1 MGKSIDSQQ
10 EKHDKTISENYMMVL
25 KEIGQEMGVF
35 NVMEKFLP
43 RYVTSEIAKEAIS
56 QDVRCIAL
64 VPPGVKLLGITDQER
79 ADIKA
84 VVCDVNK
91 TGVFDKLPPERQTE
105 LVSLAAVLSD
115 PRKLY
120 VVPDASR
127 SDRVIEAALKQD
139 GSVITAL
146 DLEETTD
153 VRQILAIRHMNYDYP
168 ERLAQCPRRLLDENL
183 CLEAVTNCPHA
194 LQHVPEEVRSVPI
207 YEAAAKNILTFDDD
221 ACKLLPLIPSNIIA
235 KNIDSWKYQ
244 DVSTVLHYIKPEHI
258 TPDVV
263 KWVTRFDEDAFK
275 EIPEK
280 MKTPE
285 ACLFQE
291 KYHPNFFTLDP
302 DQLPKTVGEGNNV
315 YTLNKRVE
323 SETNQKFTY
332 EQIVNLFEGTRLN
345 GIRKAFDYNPERE
358 MLKVIDLTRIQ
369 NKSHGLKF
377 R

>member
-1 MGKSIDSQQ
+1 MEESNGFQ
-10 EKHDKTISENYMMVL
+10 EKHDKTFSEVYMRVL
-25 KEIGQEMGVF
+25 KEVGQEIGAL

-43 RYVTSEIAKEAIS
+43 EYVTSEIAKEAIN

-64 VPPGVKLLGITDQER
+64 VPPGIELPGITDWER
-79 ADIKA
+79 VDIKA
-84 VVCDVNK
+84 VVGDDNG

-105 LVSLAAVLSD
+105 LVSLVAVSVD
-115 PRKLY
+115 PNNLY
-120 VVPDASR
+120 VVPDRSR

-139 GSVITAL
+139 GSVIAAL
-146 DLEETTD
+146 DSGEITD
-153 VRQILAIRHMNYDYP
+153 AWQILAIRHMNYDYP
-168 ERLAQCPRRLLDENL
+168 EILAQCPRRLLDEDL

-194 LQHVPEEVRSVPI
+194 LQHVPEEMRTVQI
-207 YEAAAKNILTFDDD
+207 CEAAAKNLSTFDDD

-244 DVSTVLHYIKPEHI
+244 DVSTILHYIKPEHI

-263 KWVTRFDEDAFK
+263 NWVTRFDEEAFK
-275 EIPEK
+275 QIPEK
-280 MKTPE
+280 MKTPA

-291 KYHPNFFTLDP
+291 KYHPLFFLLNP
-302 DQLPKTVGEGNNV
+302 DQLPKSVREGNNV

-323 SETNQKFTY
+323 SEANEKFTH
-332 EQIVNLFEGTRLN
+332 EQICNLFEGTRLN

-358 MLKVIDLTRIQ
+358 TLKVIDLTRLED
-369 NKSHGLKF
+369 KSRGLKF